1 MICLA
6 DSDLNVPSSGNIY
19 AANAGKKSGAY
30 LNMRQIYKG
39 EIEEKLVKQSS
50 LTTQRN
56 EL

>member
-1 MICLA
+1 
-6 DSDLNVPSSGNIY
+6 
-19 AANAGKKSGAY
+19 

>member
-30 LNMRQIYKG
+30 LICAKSTK
-39 EIEEKLVKQSS
+39 EK
-50 LTTQRN
+50 
-56 EL
+56 

>member
-6 DSDLNVPSSGNIY
+6 DSDLNVASIGNIY
-19 AANAGKKSGAY
+19 AANAGKKKRRI

>member
-50 LTTQRN
+50 MTTQRN